1 MAADFVSIAYDNF
14 INKERVLLVTAVD
27 SSPIRRLISESKE
40 NGMLIDCSQGRKT
53 RSVIFLDSDH
63 IVLSALTPEAVMQR
77 LSKTDTSQNQEA
89 MEGKNR
95 NEYGK

>member
-27 SSPIRRLISESKE
+27 SSHIRRLISESKE

-77 LSKTDTSQNQEA
+77 FSKTDTSQNQED
-89 MEGKNR
+89 MEGKN
-95 NEYGK
+95 

>member
-77 LSKTDTSQNQEA
+77 LRKTDTSQNQED
-89 MEGKNR
+89 MEGKN
-95 NEYGK
+95 

>member
-77 LSKTDTSQNQEA
+77 LSKTDTSQNQED
-89 MEGKNR
+89 MEGKN
-95 NEYGK
+95 

>member
-77 LSKTDTSQNQEA
+77 FSKTDTSQNQED
-89 MEGKNR
+89 MEGKN
-95 NEYGK
+95 

>member
-1 MAADFVSIAYDNF
+1 M
-14 INKERVLLVTAVD
+14 VTAVD

-77 LSKTDTSQNQEA
+77 LSKTDTSQNQED
-89 MEGKNR
+89 MEGKN
-95 NEYGK
+95 

>member
-1 MAADFVSIAYDNF
+1 MAADFVGIAYDNF

-77 LSKTDTSQNQEA
+77 LSKTDTSQNQED
-89 MEGKNR
+89 MEGKN
-95 NEYGK
+95 

>member
-1 MAADFVSIAYDNF
+1 MAADFGSSADDNF
-14 INKERVLLVTAVD
+14 INKERVLWVTAVD

-77 LSKTDTSQNQEA
+77 LSKTDTSQNQED
-89 MEGKNR
+89 MEGKN
-95 NEYGK
+95 

>member
-27 SSPIRRLISESKE
+27 SSPIRRLIGESKE

-77 LSKTDTSQNQEA
+77 LSKTDTSQNQED
-89 MEGKNR
+89 MEGKN
-95 NEYGK
+95 

>member
-1 MAADFVSIAYDNF
+1 MRTIMAADFVSIAYDNF

-77 LSKTDTSQNQEA
+77 LSKTDTSQNQED
-89 MEGKNR
+89 MEGKN
-95 NEYGK
+95 

>member
-63 IVLSALTPEAVMQR
+63 GETAGAATGASNFAGAYSLILLVLSYIR
-77 LSKTDTSQNQEA
+77 KRFN
-89 MEGKNR
+89 
-95 NEYGK
+95 

>member
-40 NGMLIDCSQGRKT
+40 NGILIDCSQGRKT

-77 LSKTDTSQNQEA
+77 LSKTDTSQNQED
-89 MEGKNR
+89 MEGKN
-95 NEYGK
+95 